1 MDSDILST
9 EKTVLEVD
17 VVEYTRGAINMQENI
32 GLPGLK
38 MYEDQNREFINY
50 GLKRL
55 GLDRDEVVLGEAGDN
70 AIIVLDDVE
79 VAHTLAQLIHQATNE
94 YNQSRSIESAKRYF
108 RMGAATGDLLIEKS
122 ERRIIGT
129 VITRAV
135 RLETAAEKGQLV
147 IDVRTFQKLSPELQ
161 RSYSGEQV
169 IKSKNGEYYR
179 AHRCDFLCTG
189 SDGHSWFS
197 QVRHALR
204 PWRHHH
210 HG

>member
-1 MDSDILST
+1 MESQVPNI

-17 VVEYTRGAINMQENI
+17 LVEYTRGAVNMQENI

-38 MYEDQNREFINY
+38 MYEDQNREFINS

-55 GLDRDEVVLGEAGDN
+55 GLDRNEVVLGEAGDN

-79 VAHTLAQLIHQATNE
+79 VAHALAQLIHQATDE
-94 YNQSRSIESAKRYF
+94 YNQSKSIESAKRYF
-108 RMGAATGDLLIEKS
+108 RMGAATGELLIEKP

-161 RSYSGEQV
+161 RSYSTEQV
-169 IKSKNGEYYR
+169 IKSKNGEHYK
-179 AHRCDFLCTG
+179 AHRCNFICTSG
-189 SDGHSWFS
+189 EAHPWFA
-197 QVRHALR
+197 QVRQVLC
-204 PWRHHH
+204 PWWHHPH
-210 HG
+210 Q

>member
-1 MDSDILST
+1 
-9 EKTVLEVD
+9 
-17 VVEYTRGAINMQENI
+17 
-32 GLPGLK
+32 
-38 MYEDQNREFINY
+38 
-50 GLKRL
+50 
-55 GLDRDEVVLGEAGDN
+55 
-70 AIIVLDDVE
+70 
-79 VAHTLAQLIHQATNE
+79 
-94 YNQSRSIESAKRYF
+94 
-108 RMGAATGDLLIEKS
+108 MGAATGDLLIEKS

-161 RSYSGEQV
+161 KSYSEEQV
-169 IKSKNGEYYR
+169 IKSKNGEHYK
-179 AHRCDFLCTG
+179 AHRCNFICTS